1 MKGDRSMPAK
11 IRIIHAQD
19 FLKATPEGKL
29 DFEESKRIL
38 LEVASVLVPQDD
50 CDLIIDTRKA
60 HSIMSPT
67 DMLLLVQ
74 EISALGEKFRR
85 KTAVICPRERF
96 DHAKFLELCSSY
108 KGYEIHAFTAY
119 EDAIDWLCSST
130 EVP

>member
-1 MKGDRSMPAK
+1 MTAK

-19 FLKATPEGKL
+19 FIKATPEGNL
-29 DFEESKRIL
+29 NFEESKRIL
-38 LEVASVLVPQDD
+38 MEIASIVVPQDD
-50 CDLIIDTRKA
+50 YDLIIDTRKA
-60 HSIMSPT
+60 HSVMSPT

-74 EISALGEKFRR
+74 EICALGEEFRR

-108 KGYEIHAFTAY
+108 RGYEIHAFMVY

-130 EVP
+130 EVS

>member
-1 MKGDRSMPAK
+1 MPAK
-11 IRIIHAQD
+11 ILIIHAQD

-29 DFEESKRIL
+29 DLAESKKIL
-38 LEVASVLVPQDD
+38 LELASIVVPQDD
-50 CDLIIDTRKA
+50 YQLIIDTRKA
-60 HSIMSPT
+60 HSVMSPT

-96 DHAKFLELCSSY
+96 DHARFLELCASNR
-108 KGYEIHAFTAY
+108 GYEIHAFTVY
-119 EDAIDWLCSST
+119 EDAIDWLCSSP